1 MLQRTC
7 EAQREHL
14 LSQGDLLPDLA
25 LLFCFCFFEGVEVE
39 FFFLKKCFSTG
50 DEAYPAWR
58 RKKSRLAISLLSAPL
73 SLEFHTTSRQAIE
86 KKLARPRAGADR
98 EEREGSQGAE
108 RFDCLSSRLSETR
121 FFSLASTKLKKT
133 HRCGP
138 VVGEPLQR
146 RHDRDGLDDVEEG
159 PGADRDGVVAG
170 EERREAVE
178 NVGEPVRNR
187 RETDLCRKA
196 DKLEHHVQRLE
207 QAPGRDAQH
216 ERAEQGLE
224 EEGRVVLR
232 GSRGGDDFYLFSDV
246 RIRRR
251 CRAPNGRCVSKRV
264 RMLLFFP
271 RKRHSRDRL

>member
-1 MLQRTC
+1 M
-7 EAQREHL
+7 
-14 LSQGDLLPDLA
+14 
-25 LLFCFCFFEGVEVE
+25 
-39 FFFLKKCFSTG
+39 
-50 DEAYPAWR
+50 
-58 RKKSRLAISLLSAPL
+58 
-73 SLEFHTTSRQAIE
+73 
-86 KKLARPRAGADR
+86 
-98 EEREGSQGAE
+98 
-108 RFDCLSSRLSETR
+108 
-121 FFSLASTKLKKT
+121 
-133 HRCGP
+133 
-138 VVGEPLQR
+138 
-146 RHDRDGLDDVEEG
+146 
-159 PGADRDGVVAG
+159 VAG

-264 RMLLFFP
+264 RCFSFFP
-271 RKRHSRDRL
+271 ASGTRETVSSRSLEQAITSTKTLTSSRRSGAAAVRTFLALRPPLLLLVFRRCAVAEIGVERRLLGRFFGIAESSGLLDDSTRP